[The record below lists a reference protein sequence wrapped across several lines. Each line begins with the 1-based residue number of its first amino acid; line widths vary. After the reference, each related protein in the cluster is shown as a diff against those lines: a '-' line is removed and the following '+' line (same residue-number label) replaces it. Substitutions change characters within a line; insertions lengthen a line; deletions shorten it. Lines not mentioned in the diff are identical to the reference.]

1 MPVRAA
7 LLTLILLSAACV
19 GQAAVPSPAPS
30 SDLPPGVFPG
40 ERDYQQAPAG
50 TYALD
55 GQHAGVIA
63 RVSHLGYSY
72 SIFRFDTVSAILAW
86 DPAHPSASKLTAR
99 VRTDSI
105 ATNVPGFARELA
117 GDGFL
122 KSRAFPEATF
132 VSTAFRQTDA
142 DHGKVDGQL
151 TLMGRTVPMTF
162 DVALVGAGKGFMGH
176 PRLGVHAEGEIRTAD
191 FGLMPMLGP
200 TIQLVI
206 DTEFGRQ

>member
-19 GQAAVPSPAPS
+19 SQAAAPPPAPS
-30 SDLPPGVFPG
+30 SDLPPGVFAG
-40 ERDYQQAPAG
+40 ERDYRQAPAG
-50 TYALD
+50 TYRLD
-55 GQHAGVIA
+55 GQHAGVVA

-72 SIFRFDTVSAILAW
+72 SIFRFDTVTGTLTW
-86 DPAHPSASKLTAR
+86 DPADPAASKLTAR
-99 VRTDSI
+99 VRTGSI

-132 VSTAFRQTDA
+132 VSTAFRQTDP
-142 DHGKVDGQL
+142 DHGKVDGQF
-151 TLMGRTVPMTF
+151 TLMGKTVPLTF
-162 DVALVGAGKGFMGH
+162 DVTLVGAGKGFMGH

-191 FGLMPMLGP
+191 FGLAPMLGP
-200 TIQLVI
+200 TIQLAI